1 MQYLISSQL
10 FRRTDTE
17 LTDFPQIE
25 IPVLQFHGREDPAV
39 SKDGL
44 AGTWDWVDGE
54 YTLVTYPGV
63 GHIPQLQVPDRFN
76 DTIKAWLTRSHIR
89 RLEAP
94 WSFDHRDPRNTSVHR
109 SCHVSISS
117 FAWKPTWPPPGDKI
131 TRMLGRLRASR
142 TL

>member
-1 MQYLISSQL
+1 MKTWWADKDPRVVELVEQAQK
-10 FRRTDTE
+10 RTSTIAIAHYYQANYFEEPYTE

-63 GHIPQLQVPDRFN
+63 GHIPQLQVPDRVN
-76 DTIKAWLTRSHIR
+76 DTIKAWLNH
-89 RLEAP
+89 
-94 WSFDHRDPRNTSVHR
+94 N
-109 SCHVSISS
+109 
-117 FAWKPTWPPPGDKI
+117 
-131 TRMLGRLRASR
+131 
-142 TL
+142 